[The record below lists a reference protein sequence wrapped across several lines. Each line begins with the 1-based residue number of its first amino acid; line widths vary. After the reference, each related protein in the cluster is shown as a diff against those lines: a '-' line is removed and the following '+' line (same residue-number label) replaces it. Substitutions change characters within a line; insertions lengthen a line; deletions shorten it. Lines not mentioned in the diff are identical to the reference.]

1 MMTKDDQRIRE
12 WERETVRH
20 LREFA
25 DELDGGVQRL
35 ERVHIENEM
44 AEMWGGGYARTME
57 PTGRR
62 TLTIVIA
69 PRYDDERKR
78 KGEGTM
84 TLDQAERAIADVLRR
99 LEIDT
104 GCVVDAIS
112 TTDIEVTT
120 VEDERRQVRRRVV
133 IELKRLPGQSWD

>member
-1 MMTKDDQRIRE
+1 
-12 WERETVRH
+12 
-20 LREFA
+20 
-25 DELDGGVQRL
+25 
-35 ERVHIENEM
+35 
-44 AEMWGGGYARTME
+44 
-57 PTGRR
+57 
-62 TLTIVIA
+62 
-69 PRYDDERKR
+69 
-78 KGEGTM
+78 M